1 MTLLNGAYN
10 EKLII
15 DKSFKMSRDIA
26 CYLEKQMLVEKSFM
40 FILLNGSLTSALYVY
55 FTL

>member
-1 MTLLNGAYN
+1 
-10 EKLII
+10 
-15 DKSFKMSRDIA
+15 MSRDIA
-26 CYLEKQMLVEKSFM
+26 CYLEKQMLVEKSLM